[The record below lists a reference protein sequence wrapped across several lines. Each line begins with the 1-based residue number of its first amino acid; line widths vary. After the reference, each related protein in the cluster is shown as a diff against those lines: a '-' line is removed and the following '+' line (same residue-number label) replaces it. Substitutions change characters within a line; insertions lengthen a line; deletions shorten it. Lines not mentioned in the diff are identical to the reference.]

1 MKKNQEKQDEAA
13 EKLVN
18 DFIRRCNV
26 ADSIL
31 RYSFRLDMPDVRK
44 MPKQEN
50 LVDWV
55 GKARMSCLIPW
66 SKTGHRWRLEL
77 YVQAPLIILMEG
89 WNFLRKM
96 QLYTFI
102 ASCAN

>member
-26 ADSIL
+26 AD
-31 RYSFRLDMPDVRK
+31 
-44 MPKQEN
+44 
-50 LVDWV
+50 
-55 GKARMSCLIPW
+55 